1 MLKIFETFG
10 PVSCP
15 LYSVRFNSAEHIAEH
30 GVEIGAKVYYVP
42 NVSEWTH
49 YVFLE
54 HVKAYVCLFVLW
66 QSYVQKH
73 VSDLDLYK
81 VCGLQ

>member
-1 MLKIFETFG
+1 MFTVLVTMRADSVDTCIVMMILCVLKIFETFG

-15 LYSVRFNSAEHIAEH
+15 LYSVRFNSMEHIAQH
-30 GVEIGAKVYYVP
+30 GIEIGAKVYYVP

-54 HVKAYVCLFVLW
+54 HVKAYVYL
-66 QSYVQKH
+66 
-73 VSDLDLYK
+73 
-81 VCGLQ
+81 